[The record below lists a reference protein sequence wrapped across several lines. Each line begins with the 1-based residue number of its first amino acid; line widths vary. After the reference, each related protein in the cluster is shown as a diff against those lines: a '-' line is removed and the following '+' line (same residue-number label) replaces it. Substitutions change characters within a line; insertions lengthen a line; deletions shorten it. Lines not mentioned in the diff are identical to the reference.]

1 MMKCYV
7 CLRNGAKDFVRLS
20 LCSRTGILM
29 CGHYL
34 CNDCFVSCRRK
45 NIPNCQLCEK
55 YLNATRTQTARA
67 LLSRANPWPLERR
80 KTE

>member
-1 MMKCYV
+1 MKCYV
-7 CLRNGAKDFVRLS
+7 CLRNGAS
-20 LCSRTGILM
+20 LEPYSKNIEMLV

-45 NIPNCQLCEK
+45 NIPNCQLCDK
-55 YLNATRTQTARA
+55 YLNATRK
-67 LLSRANPWPLERR
+67 RR

>member
-1 MMKCYV
+1 MMNCYV
-7 CLRNGAKDFVRLS
+7 CLVPYSKNIGMLV
-20 LCSRTGILM
+20 

-45 NIPNCQLCEK
+45 NITNCQLCEK
-55 YLNATRTQTARA
+55 YLNATRR
-67 LLSRANPWPLERR
+67 RR